1 MHGFISSITGLAAG
15 AALVGHAAGI
25 NLNVHTSG
33 GNATSPFMYGFM
45 FEDINHS
52 GDGGITGQLL
62 RNNGFQGDDQT
73 LTAYGAV
80 GDTTLSVDSGNP
92 LTSAIPHSL
101 AVAVPDGSTGQVGFS
116 NEGYWGILVNADVY
130 FSSFFIKGD
139 YSGQVTIK
147 LVGKDSGTEYAS
159 HSIDVSSNGGAYTYY
174 QCNFPVKQAPDGNNL
189 WTLTFD
195 GGKTAGSTLHFD
207 LVTLYPT
214 TFHNRPNGL
223 QPAIANVL
231 DDMGGTFLRFPGGN
245 NLEGVSP
252 ENRWKWNETLGP
264 LQNRPGRQGTWTYP
278 NTDALGLVEYFE
290 WCIDMKLTPV
300 LGVWA
305 GFALGSGGNT
315 PITGNALTP
324 YVNDV
329 MDELEFILGDQST
342 QYGALRASLGYPEP
356 FTLQHVEIGNEDNLG
371 GGCASYPERFN
382 AFHQAITAA
391 YPSLTIIAST
401 ADPNCL
407 PATLPAGTWADY
419 HNYADAP
426 DLVSNFSQFDQA
438 DRSIPIFVGEFS
450 TTYAT
455 QTEEDSADR
464 DHYPYMG
471 GSVAEAVYML
481 GFERN
486 ADVIKMGAYA
496 PLLQLYNASQWTP
509 NLIPFTQNPG
519 GVVRTTSYYVQ
530 QLFAKHWGSTTRAVD
545 ADTGFGPLYWA
556 ASANSGG
563 QTFLKIANYGNAAQ
577 SVTARVEGATS
588 ATLITLSGAEDAQ
601 NTIEDGESV
610 VPVTTTPSSDGN
622 GGFELQIPAWC
633 VAVLVVNGGSQSA
646 GGGDTTST
654 STVVGTETAASG
666 ENQVVTLTST
676 ATGAAGTVTL
686 TSLATEEAE
695 VETLTRT
702 TTRTSTITAGG
713 AAAPTV
719 VSQESVVTL
728 VSTSTR
734 TGPPTNRPTVSGTR
748 GWWFKEGGG
757 PPGRRVRNE
766 GSGWFGW
773 WKNKKD

>member
-1 MHGFISSITGLAAG
+1 
-15 AALVGHAAGI
+15 
-25 NLNVHTSG
+25 
-33 GNATSPFMYGFM
+33 
-45 FEDINHS
+45 
-52 GDGGITGQLL
+52 
-62 RNNGFQGDDQT
+62 
-73 LTAYGAV
+73 
-80 GDTTLSVDSGNP
+80 
-92 LTSAIPHSL
+92 
-101 AVAVPDGSTGQVGFS
+101 
-116 NEGYWGILVNADVY
+116 
-130 FSSFFIKGD
+130 
-139 YSGQVTIK
+139 
-147 LVGKDSGTEYAS
+147 
-159 HSIDVSSNGGAYTYY
+159 
-174 QCNFPVKQAPDGNNL
+174 
-189 WTLTFD
+189 
-195 GGKTAGSTLHFD
+195 
-207 LVTLYPT
+207 
-214 TFHNRPNGL
+214 
-223 QPAIANVL
+223 
-231 DDMGGTFLRFPGGN
+231 
-245 NLEGVSP
+245 
-252 ENRWKWNETLGP
+252 
-264 LQNRPGRQGTWTYP
+264 
-278 NTDALGLVEYFE
+278 
-290 WCIDMKLTPV
+290 MKLTPV

-329 MDELEFILGDQST
+329 LDELEFILGDQST

-356 FTLQHVEIGNEDNLG
+356 FQLQHVEIGNEDNLG

-382 AFHQAITAA
+382 AFHQAISAA
-391 YPSLTIIAST
+391 YPSLILIAST

-438 DRSIPIFVGEFS
+438 DRGIPIFVGEFS

-556 ASANSGG
+556 ASANENGG
-563 QTFLKIANYGNAAQ
+563 QTFLKIANYGSSSQ

-622 GGFELQIPAWC
+622 GGFNLEIPAWC
-633 VAVLVVNGGSQSA
+633 VAVLVVNGGSQA
-646 GGGDTTST
+646 GGDSTST

-666 ENQVVTLTST
+666 QNQVVTLTST

-686 TSLATEEAE
+686 TSIATEEAE

-702 TTRTSTITAGG
+702 ATRTSTITAGVGGG
-713 AAAPTV
+713 ASAPTTI
-719 VSQESVVTL
+719 VSQQESVVTL

-773 WKNKKD
+773 WKKGRN